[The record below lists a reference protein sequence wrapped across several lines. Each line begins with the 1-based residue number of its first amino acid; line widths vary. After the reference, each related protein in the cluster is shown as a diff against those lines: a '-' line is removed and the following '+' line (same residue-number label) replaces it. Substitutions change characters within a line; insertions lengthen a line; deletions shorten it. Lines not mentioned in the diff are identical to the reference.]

1 MARERGFDS
10 EAIREEE
17 REIETRAS
25 QAGKGPIGDSEEE
38 DSGMHAMPSVE
49 KDGAEAMCQRAAN
62 SAREYNQRGESDKQN
77 EPGEGTG
84 TEVY

>member
-1 MARERGFDS
+1 MENSSGFDS
-10 EAIREEE
+10 ESVREDE
-17 REIETRAS
+17 REIETKAAYS
-25 QAGKGPIGDSEEE
+25 GKGALGGE
-38 DSGMHAMPSVE
+38 DAGQYMMPNVE

-62 SAREYNQRGESDKQN
+62 AARDYNQRGDSSSEN